1 MRSTRASA
9 AISRLNARCPDQHY
23 MLSNTGNGMFYLSLQ
38 DGDAEKTMCEPM
50 PLDEF
55 VAFVNSLGPQQARR
69 ITRNDAA
76 FEKQLLRK
84 PGT

>member
-9 AISRLNARCPDQHY
+9 AISRLNARAPGNHY
-23 MLSNTGNGMFYLSLQ
+23 TLGSSSTGLFSLIRQ
-38 DGDAEKTMCEPM
+38 GEGGEETLGEPL

-55 VAFVNSLGPQQARR
+55 VVFVNAQGPQEVRR

-76 FEKQLLRK
+76 FEKQLVRK
-84 PGT
+84 SAS